1 MANISPWRGNKLV
14 TLMSTAFLWST
25 GCTAKE
31 PGERSTTPKTERK
44 EEGQSFTAD
53 YILKAANCE

>member
-1 MANISPWRGNKLV
+1 
-14 TLMSTAFLWST
+14 MSTAFIWNT

-31 PGERSTTPKTERK
+31 PGERSTTPKTETK